1 MDNVIGIMLLNH
13 AFFRNRLRIFSIIFL
28 INLVDPTNMKEI
40 RHNCFETEIPIK
52 LN

>member
-1 MDNVIGIMLLNH
+1 MDNVIGIILLSH
-13 AFFRNRLRIFSIIFL
+13 DFFRNRLRIFSIIIL